1 MQLLKSLFWRCWRYC
16 GINGD
21 KLCKESDRANNKSGR
36 WYKYCIYVADL
47 EKGMQDMLLMQ
58 DRWERAWSASY
69 TTLFTQDITS
79 HLLLIHVFHDVIQHQ
94 LLLENERLT
103 WINHSRRSKVT
114 GELPAVIIDVR
125 CNWSRRISN

>member
-1 MQLLKSLFWRCWRYC
+1 
-16 GINGD
+16 
-21 KLCKESDRANNKSGR
+21 
-36 WYKYCIYVADL
+36 
-47 EKGMQDMLLMQ
+47 MQDMLLMQ

-103 WINHSRRSKVT
+103 
-114 GELPAVIIDVR
+114 
-125 CNWSRRISN
+125 